1 MSDMFEENPFA
12 QVSQTVPEAALQ
24 AYVIIMALAVVVGTL
39 LDAWHKGSA
48 RYFSQRRAQ
57 ARTLAKRDIGL
68 GGAAALAVQ
77 TVAEAAVSGEFCKLP
92 RRISHLLMMYGFL
105 LYVIST
111 VVLIFAG
118 GGATAALLWHLGA
131 AMVVV
136 GGLWFFFFLRV
147 NVAFDGDSPFHVG
160 RADLFV
166 LSLIASTLFALIW
179 SAVQAAIGLTL
190 TSLTLFGVWV
200 AATTVL
206 FGTVFWSK
214 FAHMFYK
221 PVVAYQRRIE
231 DANGATDLPTPNI
244 TRHCSN

>member
-1 MSDMFEENPFA
+1 MFAENPF
-12 QVSQTVPEAALQ
+12 QHLSQLVPDAALQ
-24 AYVIIMALAVVVGTL
+24 AYVIVMALAVVVGTL

-48 RYFSQRRAQ
+48 HYFSERRAL
-57 ARTLAKRDIGL
+57 ARRLAKRDVDFGR
-68 GGAAALAVQ
+68 AAGLAVR
-77 TVAEAAVSGEFCKLP
+77 TVAEAAVSGEFCKWP
-92 RRISHLLMMYGFL
+92 RRLSHLLMMYGFL

-111 VVLIFAG
+111 LVLVFAG
-118 GGATAALLWHLGA
+118 GGATAALVWHVGA
-131 AMVVV
+131 AMIVV

-166 LSLIASTLFALIW
+166 LSLIASALFAWIW
-179 SAVQAAIGLTL
+179 SAVQAALGVNFA
-190 TSLTLFGVWV
+190 SVALFGVWI

-221 PVVAYQRRIE
+221 PVVAYQRRVE
-231 DANGATDLPTPNI
+231 DASGATDLPTPNI
-244 TRHCSN
+244 ARHCSN